1 MIIDDSSDSSWIL
14 EIGSPR
20 KKPVARME
28 ACEADG
34 DDGASVFEPGQGVY
48 EPALLEDPSGGAVA
62 HPSAKEVFDDLV
74 REQCENK
81 NVNCW
86 TQAQVDTCITITI
99 KILLLQLDASHETA
113 RRHPSSPRR
122 KLKICP
128 TPKVANKLPCGRSWQ
143 GATAP
148 AARHKT

>member
-1 MIIDDSSDSSWIL
+1 MTESTGEIL
-14 EIGSPR
+14 ESLPSER
-20 KKPVARME
+20 WEE
-28 ACEADG
+28 A
-34 DDGASVFEPGQGVY
+34 
-48 EPALLEDPSGGAVA
+48 
-62 HPSAKEVFDDLV
+62 
-74 REQCENK
+74 
-81 NVNCW
+81 
-86 TQAQVDTCITITI
+86 ITITI